1 MDSISG
7 TGTVQNRIQQ
17 TDLLSRVGNTPLVKI
32 RRLGHEIDSVEIYA
46 KLECFNPGGS
56 VKDRAGLR
64 IIEDAERSGE
74 LRPGRTILDST
85 SGNTGIA
92 YAWIGAYKGYPVELV
107 MPANVSSERKKTV
120 RAFGV
125 KIIFSDPLQGSD
137 GAVLLARKIYQ
148 ENSHKYFLAAQYD
161 NDSNWKAH
169 FDTTGPEIHAQ
180 TEGRIT
186 HFLAGVGTGGT
197 VVGTGRRLKKLNPSI
212 AVFGVEPDDGLHG
225 LEGLKHIPTSIRPGI
240 YDDTVLDGTL
250 RVETEE
256 AYEMAHRL
264 ALEEGLLVGK
274 SSGAA
279 MVAALRLARE
289 IRAGVIVTVFP
300 DGGDRYLSTI
310 LWEGA
315 DDSLEGRYRG

>member
-1 MDSISG
+1 MNSLASS
-7 TGTVQNRIQQ
+7 GTVQDKVRE
-17 TDLLSRVGNTPLVKI
+17 TSLLSRVGNTPLVRI
-32 RRLGHEIDSVEIYA
+32 RRLGREMDSVEIYA
-46 KLECFNPGGS
+46 KAEWFNPGGS
-56 VKDRAGLR
+56 VKDRPGLR

-74 LRPGRTILDST
+74 LGPGKTLLDST

-92 YAWIGAYKGYPVELV
+92 YAWIGAVKGYSVELV
-107 MPANVSSERKKTV
+107 MPANVSAERKKTL

-137 GAVLLARKIYQ
+137 GAMLLARKIYQ
-148 ENSHKYFLAAQYD
+148 ENPDKYFLAAQYD

-169 FDTTGPEIHAQ
+169 FDTTGPEIYAQ
-180 TEGRIT
+180 TEGRVT

-197 VVGTGRRLKKLNPSI
+197 VVGTGRRLKKFNPSV

-225 LEGLKHIPTSIRPGI
+225 LEGLKHIPTAIRPGI
-240 YDDTVLDGTL
+240 YDDSILDGTL

-256 AYEMAHRL
+256 AYEMVHRL

-289 IRAGVIVTVFP
+289 IREGVIVTVFP
-300 DGGDRYLSTI
+300 DGGDRYLSTV